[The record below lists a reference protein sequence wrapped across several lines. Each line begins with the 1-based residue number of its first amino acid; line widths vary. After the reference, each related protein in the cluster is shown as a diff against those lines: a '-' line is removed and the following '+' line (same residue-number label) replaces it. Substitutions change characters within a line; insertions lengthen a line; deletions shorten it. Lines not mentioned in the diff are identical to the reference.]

1 VRQSFVLY
9 FALFCGLLARAQ
21 DASKPQMPP
30 ESVDARPSMNSTSA
44 ASLVSSNPLDSAT
57 ESNFSAAESAAP
69 SANPEPLPNAPE
81 PAPQASGWVPEGSGW
96 RGAVSIYGW
105 FPGTH
110 GTVGAL
116 NHELSIHEPFSD
128 LFHYLKG
135 VVPIAVEA
143 DKGRFVIPLDYLW
156 VKLGDNKAL
165 PITDLGQTSVDLHIT
180 ESLFTP
186 KVGYRIV
193 DGEHLKVDA
202 LGGIRYWYLG
212 QSFTFHPSG
221 ISVSKSANWVDG
233 LGGARFILPLGEKAA
248 VTISGDAGAGGAN
261 LDYQVIG
268 LLTYQFTKHLG
279 MGLGWRYLDV
289 DYRVNNQVGP
299 VTTTKF
305 IFDVAQTGALAGLYF
320 NFGGKP
326 PVPPSASCAASPTEV
341 LEGEPVKV
349 TATGSNFNSKHPL
362 TYAWTGNGG
371 KLSGT
376 NTQSETID
384 TTGMAGDFAKGILG
398 KTSSYTATAT
408 LTDPKEKK
416 NNTASCTA
424 NYTVNPRP
432 VHPPVVSCSASPS
445 ALAINQ
451 SGTVTMTASSPDNRP
466 LTYSW
471 SSTGG
476 QFSGSGTSGTLVATN
491 ADAGNTITVTGTATD
506 DRKLSTS
513 CTAAVTVP
521 AVQKVAEVEDWGE
534 CTFEKNPK
542 KPWRVDNDCKD
553 VLDKLALRIQQM
565 PNGKVAIVGY
575 NDQTEVANAETIGS
589 QRAVNIKYYMT
600 TDELGPKVDP
610 TRLEPR
616 KGGAKGKAAHF
627 YFVPQGTTLTTEE
640 SVTVDETAVQ
650 GQSRNAP
657 SPNKKQK

>member
-1 VRQSFVLY
+1 VKKAFVLY
-9 FALFCGLLARAQ
+9 VGLFCGLLAWAQ
-21 DASKPQMPP
+21 DPSKSQLPAEPVNAHQNTN
-30 ESVDARPSMNSTSA
+30 VTSA
-44 ASLVSSNPLDSAT
+44 AFLVSSNPLNSVT
-57 ESNFSAAESAAP
+57 GSNLSAAEPAP
-69 SANPEPLPNAPE
+69 PNVNPEPLPATPE
-81 PAPQASGWVPEGSGW
+81 PQASGWVPEGSGW

-105 FPGTH
+105 FAGVH
-110 GTVGAL
+110 GTAGVRG
-116 NHELSIHEPFSD
+116 HDTGIHIPFSD

-135 VVPIAVEA
+135 IVPIGVEA
-143 DKGRFVIPLDYLW
+143 DKGRFVMPIDYLW
-156 VKLGDNKAL
+156 IKLGDDKAL
-165 PITDLGQTSVDLHIT
+165 PITDFGQTSINAHFT
-180 ESLFTP
+180 ESILTP

-193 DGEHLKVDA
+193 NGEHLKLDA
-202 LGGIRYWYLG
+202 LAGIRYWYLSQNLTLEPAG
-212 QSFTFHPSG
+212 LGFT
-221 ISVSKSANWVDG
+221 KSANWVDG

-248 VTISGDAGAGGAN
+248 VTIAGDAGGGGAN

-268 LLTYQFTKHLG
+268 LLTYQLTKHLG
-279 MGLGWRYLDV
+279 LGLGWRYLDV
-289 DYRVNNQVGP
+289 DYRQSNHQ
-299 VTTTKF
+299 F
-305 IFDVAQTGALAGLYF
+305 IWDVAQSGALAGLYF

-326 PVPPSASCAASPTEV
+326 PVPPSASCSASPTEV

-349 TATGSNFNSKHPL
+349 TATGSNFNPKHPI

-371 KLSGT
+371 KLSGANIQT
-376 NTQSETID
+376 ATID

-398 KTSSYTATAT
+398 KTTSYTAGAT

-445 ALAINQ
+445 ALAVNQ

-466 LTYSW
+466 LTYTW
-471 SSTGG
+471 ASTGG

-506 DRKLSTS
+506 DRQLTTS
-513 CTAAVTVP
+513 CTASVTVP

-542 KPWRVDNDCKD
+542 KPWRVDNCCYD

-575 NDQTEVANAETIGS
+575 NDQTEVVNAETIGS

-616 KGGAKGKAAHF
+616 KGGAKGKVAHF
-627 YFVPQGTTLTTEE
+627 YFVPQGATLTTEE

-657 SPNKKQK
+657 SSTKKRK